1 MTGGQL
7 RKLLDSAGLS
17 QRGAARELQISE
29 RQMRR
34 YVAGDAEVPK
44 VIEYA
49 LRWLIHKRS
58 TADVSSSGPQR

>member
-7 RKLLDSAGLS
+7 QRLLDSAGLS
-17 QRGAARELQISE
+17 QRGAARDLQISE

-49 LRWLIHKRS
+49 LRWLIQ
-58 TADVSSSGPQR
+58 QRESKS

>member
-7 RKLLDSAGLS
+7 QKLLDSAGLS
-17 QRGAARELQISE
+17 QRGAAKDLEISE

-34 YVAGDAEVPK
+34 YIAGDAAVPK

-49 LRWLIHKRS
+49 LRWLIHVKEQ
-58 TADVSSSGPQR
+58 G

>member
-7 RKLLDSAGLS
+7 QKLLDSAGLS
-17 QRGAARELQISE
+17 QRGAAKELEISD

-34 YVAGDAEVPK
+34 YIAGDAEVPK

-49 LRWLIHKRS
+49 LRWLIHTRAS
-58 TADVSSSGPQR
+58 DS